1 MQSPDRLDAG
11 GWRLGRLEELAPGGW
26 SASWS
31 LVAGGWRL
39 EAGGWRLEAGGW
51 RLILKR
57 REPCSDM

>member
-39 EAGGWRLEAGGW
+39 AVGGWRLAAGG
-51 RLILKR
+51 
-57 REPCSDM
+57 